1 MAEDLQHAR
10 LFSSMV
16 EHKDVSKFQE
26 DPESQSAA
34 EKNGGSAKGSVDD
47 EIILQRMA
55 LSSETGV
62 DGSVKRDLK
71 QRHIA
76 MIALGGAIGTGLF
89 VGLGQSLRSAGPL
102 STLLGYSIIG
112 FFVWALMIALG
123 EMATFLPVPGGFVH
137 HASRFVEPAMG
148 SALAWSYW
156 FSYGITIP
164 TEISA
169 AALVISFWDP
179 NGTINPA
186 AWVSI
191 FMVICVGVNFA
202 PVRVYGEF
210 EFWLASL
217 KVIVIIMLIIV
228 MLIID
233 LGGTPSGEFIGGKNW
248 RSPLGPMAQL
258 FWEPDPV
265 TGNPTGGISGSWGR
279 FLAFWNVLVNASFA
293 FAGTEIVGVT
303 VGEVENPRKNVPKAI
318 KRIAIRIII
327 FYVLAV
333 LMVGLVVPYN
343 SDKLLNASTQNASA
357 SPYVIAIQNAGI
369 KVLPD
374 FINAV
379 LLTVTWS
386 AGQSDLYASTRT
398 LYGLALEG
406 QAPRILKKCTK
417 SGVPIYATAI
427 TALYAPLAYMVCGA
441 VGANKAFGYLYAISA
456 VSILIVWAVIMLTYI
471 RFYYG
476 LRAQGISRDTLPY
489 KAPLQP
495 YLSHATFIMFCL
507 ITLLAAFT
515 VFIKG
520 QWSASV
526 FVTTYISIP
535 LFFIVYFGYKFW
547 TKSSFIKLQDMDFV
561 TGRRAFELLDEE
573 AEATHPGP
581 KGFIGKAWDWL
592 M

>member
-1 MAEDLQHAR
+1 MGL
-10 LFSSMV
+10 
-16 EHKDVSKFQE
+16 
-26 DPESQSAA
+26 
-34 EKNGGSAKGSVDD
+34 G
-47 EIILQRMA
+47 
-55 LSSETGV
+55 SETGR
-62 DGSVKRDLK
+62 DGAVKRDLK

-76 MIALGGAIGTGLF
+76 MIALGGTIGTGLF
-89 VGLGQSLRSAGPL
+89 IGLGQSLRGSGPL

-112 FFVWALMIALG
+112 FFVWSLMIALG
-123 EMATFLPVPGGFVH
+123 EMAAFLPVPGGFVH

-179 NGTINPA
+179 NQTINPA

-191 FMVICVGVNFA
+191 FLVICVAVNFA

-233 LGGTPSGEFIGGKNW
+233 VGGTPSGEYIGGKYW
-248 RSPLGPMAQL
+248 RNPGPMAQL
-258 FWEPDPV
+258 FWEPGP
-265 TGNPTGGISGSWGR
+265 TGEPIGGISGSWGR

-318 KRIAIRIII
+318 KRIALRIII

-343 SDKLLNASTQNASA
+343 NDQLLNASTSNASA

-386 AGQSDLYASTRT
+386 AGQSDLYASSRT
-398 LYGLALEG
+398 LFGLALEG
-406 QAPRILKKCTK
+406 QAPRILRKCTK
-417 SGVPIYATAI
+417 SGVPIYATAV

-471 RFYYG
+471 RFHYG

-495 YLSHATFIMFCL
+495 YLSHFTFIMFCI
-507 ITLLAAFT
+507 ITLFAAFT

-520 QWSASV
+520 QWSAST

-547 TKSSFIKLQDMDFV
+547 TKSSFISFQDMDFV
-561 TGRRAFELLDEE
+561 TGRRALDLLDEE
-573 AEATHPGP
+573 ADANSPGP
-581 KGFIGKAWDWL
+581 KGFIGRAWDWL
-592 M
+592 L

>member
-16 EHKDVSKFQE
+16 EHKDVSKYQE
-26 DPESQSAA
+26 DTEVSSA
-34 EKNGGSAKGSVDD
+34 EKGEKYASNSEDD
-47 EIILQRMA
+47 EVILQRMA
-55 LSSETGV
+55 LGSQTGA
-62 DGSVKRDLK
+62 DGAVKRDLK

-76 MIALGGAIGTGLF
+76 MIALGGTIGTGLF
-89 VGLGQSLRSAGPL
+89 IGLGQSLRGSGPL

-123 EMATFLPVPGGFVH
+123 EMAAFLPVPGGFVH

-179 NGTINPA
+179 NQTINPA

-191 FMVICVGVNFA
+191 FMVICVAVNFA

-217 KVIVIIMLIIV
+217 KVIVIVMLIIV
-228 MLIID
+228 MLVID
-233 LGGTPSGEFIGGKNW
+233 LGGTPSGEFIGGKYW
-248 RSPLGPMAQL
+248 RNPGPMAQL
-258 FWEPDPV
+258 FWSPGP
-265 TGNPTGGISGSWGR
+265 TGEPTGGISGSWGR

-318 KRIAIRIII
+318 KRIAVRIII

-343 SDKLLNASTQNASA
+343 NDQLLNASTSNASA

-386 AGQSDLYASTRT
+386 AGQSDLYASSRT

-406 QAPRILKKCTK
+406 QAPRILKKCTQ

-495 YLSHATFIMFCL
+495 YLSHFTFAMFCI
-507 ITLLAAFT
+507 ITLFAAFT
-515 VFIKG
+515 VFING
-520 QWSASV
+520 QWSAST

-547 TKSSFIKLQDMDFV
+547 TKSSFISVRDMDFV
-561 TGRRAFELLDEE
+561 TGRRALDLLDEE
-573 AEATHPGP
+573 AEANAPGP
-581 KGFIGKAWDWL
+581 KGFIGKVWDWL
-592 M
+592 L